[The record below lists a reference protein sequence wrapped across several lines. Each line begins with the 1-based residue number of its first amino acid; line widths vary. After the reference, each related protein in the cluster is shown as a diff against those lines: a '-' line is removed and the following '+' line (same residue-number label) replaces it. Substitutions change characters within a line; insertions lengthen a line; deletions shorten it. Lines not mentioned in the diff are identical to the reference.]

1 MWVYN
6 IPTESHPEKVQES
19 TKNTADT
26 LNQVTIILST
36 VTVQLMLRLFN
47 AAGGLFDCF
56 ILEHNDYSALKKV
69 IISWR

>member
-47 AAGGLFDCF
+47 AAGGLL
-56 ILEHNDYSALKKV
+56 IVSY
-69 IISWR
+69 